1 MIVIAGILTIA
12 LLIIILTNDDLT
24 QDDTGG
30 YGAYDHSGMV
40 NLTIHNTQRPGDVSI
55 YADGTLIGTIYLEK
69 GESHTYQHEVNR
81 LVRWT
86 AVHQEGFTDSDDAGP
101 GSQVSLII

>member
-55 YADGTLIGTIYLEK
+55 YADGTLIGTIL
-69 GESHTYQHEVNR
+69 SR
-81 LVRWT
+81 
-86 AVHQEGFTDSDDAGP
+86 EG
-101 GSQVSLII
+101 